1 MTSIPNDKPQSMD
14 PGSSQEVRRFVKV
27 LRKWEYYPDNIPHG
41 TERAKLVEDFK
52 RHFDRTKDK
61 VLLFSGANKKSA
73 RWRAIMKK
81 VYLIFYDCGIGGDRT
96 TTTTTAAPP
105 WIDNTGTDAA
115 APSVRG
121 LFRSPTGMSD
131 SEFSDTLSTIVQ
143 SPDELEE
150 FLGLCSVNQS
160 RTTFNN
166 EEDSDAEDGLEG
178 AVGLGMGF
186 EPRMDPVCRFIFL
199 ETSAPNGRRLKIT
212 EDMLLQILTYH
223 HVSPCF
229 LNYISNFGHDPLTGD
244 SDLFFGGFRSLKS
257 FTQAPRFN
265 VEALGRSGFHY
276 QLAFELKTVFDPRGW
291 EGGEDA
297 QTVAGAGGEMA
308 SEDGEELEQ
317 GWLGWLLSWLTRR
330 DDAAVEEDEGP
341 DEELENQDLWPVTQT
356 AVYHHF
362 DVDNGKSLWIIT
374 TSEKKTSHK
383 FRDVKG
389 SLSSIRASM
398 STHTP
403 EHERFQS
410 SLEVLVWLGEWSLSE
425 YGFYIAALDDNLKE
439 LTRPYIQDREFVEV
453 KEEVL
458 KKVNRYME
466 SIDDCIV
473 GLKANMRV
481 CKAILKF
488 YQTQLLQDAK
498 LRALRRP
505 WLLSHREALKSDV
518 AEFAEKIQDVHDAT
532 NEMLRRILMVKEMG
546 TRREGTTQRLLQ
558 NRNEQTMKELAALT
572 IRDATSMRVFATIT
586 LILLPMSVVSTVFT
600 TDIVR
605 FSQGGAGSSFV
616 GSWSA
621 PAAVWWTA
629 VTVLTTSLVWFIGN
643 TWRRV
648 AIARML
654 EQSRRN
660 RHGAQSGGG
669 GGGGY
674 EDAATAAGDGVSWDL
689 RGLVGGLF
697 GKVKGVFTLPAGALR
712 RVEDETNV
720 ARIAEAEEDVAE
732 RPPEEKV
739 ASWVATGAASGD
751 GFQVERQTSVVE
763 IEESTC
769 MPQPRRSEQRSATVP
784 PMPPHGEDSAY
795 GTLSAG
801 GSGYVEG
808 SQMERGQVGVAEG
821 G

>member
-1 MTSIPNDKPQSMD
+1 MASVPD
-14 PGSSQEVRRFVKV
+14 PSLHSSQEVRRFVKG

-61 VLLFSGANKKSA
+61 VLLLSGPKKSA

-81 VYLIFYDCGIGGDRT
+81 VYLIFYDCGIGGDKNT
-96 TTTTTAAPP
+96 PATP
-105 WIDNTGTDAA
+105 WPENTDALVT

-131 SEFSDTLSTIVQ
+131 TEFSDTLSTIVQ

-160 RTTFNN
+160 QTTF
-166 EEDSDAEDGLEG
+166 EGEDSDDSDGLEG
-178 AVGLGMGF
+178 ADGGMGF

-257 FTQAPRFN
+257 FTHEPRFN

-276 QLAFELKTVFDPRGW
+276 QLAFELKTVFDPKGW
-291 EGGEDA
+291 EAEDGQTAVGEA
-297 QTVAGAGGEMA
+297 E
-308 SEDGEELEQ
+308 SEDGEPPEP
-317 GWLGWLLSWLTRR
+317 GWARRFLSWLTGR
-330 DDAAVEEDEGP
+330 DDAVVEDEGP
-341 DEELENQDLWPVTQT
+341 DEEQENQDLWPVTQT

-374 TSEKKTSHK
+374 TSEKKTNEK

-389 SLSSIRASM
+389 SLSTITSM
-398 STHTP
+398 STTTP
-403 EHERFQS
+403 ERKRFQS

-439 LTRPYIQDREFVEV
+439 LTRPYIQDREFTEV

-488 YQTQLLQDAK
+488 YQRQLLQDTK
-498 LRALRRP
+498 LKALGRP
-505 WLLSHREALKSDV
+505 WLLTHRDALRSDV
-518 AEFAEKIQDVHDAT
+518 VEFSEKIQDVHDAT

-572 IRDATSMRVFATIT
+572 IRDATSMRIFATIT

-605 FSQGGAGSSFV
+605 FNQGSGQGGSGFA

-629 VTVLTTSLVWFIGN
+629 VTVLATSLVWFIGN

-654 EQSRRN
+654 EETKETRAMACTN
-660 RHGAQSGGG
+660 AV
-669 GGGGY
+669 Y
-674 EDAATAAGDGVSWDL
+674 AAPWG
-689 RGLVGGLF
+689 
-697 GKVKGVFTLPAGALR
+697 
-712 RVEDETNV
+712 
-720 ARIAEAEEDVAE
+720 
-732 RPPEEKV
+732 
-739 ASWVATGAASGD
+739 
-751 GFQVERQTSVVE
+751 
-763 IEESTC
+763 
-769 MPQPRRSEQRSATVP
+769 
-784 PMPPHGEDSAY
+784 
-795 GTLSAG
+795 
-801 GSGYVEG
+801 
-808 SQMERGQVGVAEG
+808 
-821 G
+821 